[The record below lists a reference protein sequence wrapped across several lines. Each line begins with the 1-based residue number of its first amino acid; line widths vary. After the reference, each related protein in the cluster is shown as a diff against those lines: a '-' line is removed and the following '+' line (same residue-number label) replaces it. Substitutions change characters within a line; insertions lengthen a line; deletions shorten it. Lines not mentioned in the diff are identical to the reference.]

1 MKILYAV
8 QATGNGHVSRAREIV
23 PLLKSLADTDVLL
36 SGRNAALQLPF
47 DIRYRI
53 SGLGF
58 VFGKQGGIDYTKSIR
73 QANLYS
79 LFRDIRQLPVDQYD
93 IIISDFEPVSAWACR
108 IKRKACIALSH
119 QAAFLSN
126 KTPRPEKP
134 DLFTEW
140 IFKYYSP
147 SSSAYGFH
155 FKPYD
160 NSIYTPVIRKDIR
173 ALNPSDKN
181 FYIVYLPAYG
191 DELLMNYFHQFSDV
205 LIKIFSIHCKQ
216 KYTLKNVEVIPVNPQ
231 DFNQGFESCSGII
244 TGGGFETPAE
254 AIYLNKKMMVIPM
267 RNQYEQICNAEA
279 LRQIGF
285 PVLPAINKDFTLHL
299 EKWFSNDFRY
309 HEYYPDQ
316 TKEILMNIIEEHA
329 PRYSGARQL
338 QSG

>member
-23 PLLKSLADTDVLL
+23 PILKSLANTDVLL
-36 SGRNAALQLPF
+36 SGHNAALQLPF

-191 DELLMNYFHQFSDV
+191 DELLMNYFHQFSDI
-205 LIKIFSIHCKQ
+205 LIKIYSIHCKK
-216 KYTLKNVEVIPVNPQ
+216 KYTIKNVEVIPVNPQ

-316 TKEILMNIIEEHA
+316 TKEILMNIIEEHD

>member
-73 QANLYS
+73 QANLYQ
-79 LFRDIRQLPVDQYD
+79 LFRDIRQLPVEQYD
-93 IIISDFEPVSAWACR
+93 LVISDFEPVSAWACR

-191 DELLMNYFHQFSDV
+191 DELLMKYFHQFSDV

>member
-191 DELLMNYFHQFSDV
+191 DELLMKYFHQFSDI
-205 LIKIFSIHCKQ
+205 LIKIYSIHCKQ
-216 KYTLKNVEVIPVNPQ
+216 KYTLKNVDVIPVNPQ

-316 TKEILMNIIEEHA
+316 TKEILMNIIEEHD

>member
-1 MKILYAV
+1 
-8 QATGNGHVSRAREIV
+8 
-23 PLLKSLADTDVLL
+23 
-36 SGRNAALQLPF
+36 
-47 DIRYRI
+47 
-53 SGLGF
+53 
-58 VFGKQGGIDYTKSIR
+58 
-73 QANLYS
+73 
-79 LFRDIRQLPVDQYD
+79 
-93 IIISDFEPVSAWACR
+93 SAWACR

-205 LIKIFSIHCKQ
+205 LIKIFSIHCKK

-316 TKEILMNIIEEHA
+316 TKEILMNIIEEHD

>member
-1 MKILYAV
+1 
-8 QATGNGHVSRAREIV
+8 
-23 PLLKSLADTDVLL
+23 
-36 SGRNAALQLPF
+36 
-47 DIRYRI
+47 
-53 SGLGF
+53 
-58 VFGKQGGIDYTKSIR
+58 
-73 QANLYS
+73 
-79 LFRDIRQLPVDQYD
+79 
-93 IIISDFEPVSAWACR
+93 SAWACR

-329 PRYSGARQL
+329 PRYNSSKQLHSG
-338 QSG
+338 

>member
-36 SGRNAALQLPF
+36 SGQNAALQLPF

-58 VFGKQGGIDYTKSIR
+58 VFGKQGGIDYTKSIA
-73 QANLYS
+73 QANLYQ
-79 LFRDIRQLPVDQYD
+79 LFRDIRQLPVEHYD
-93 IIISDFEPVSAWACR
+93 LVISDFEPVSAWACR
-108 IKRKACIALSH
+108 KKRKSCIALSH
-119 QAAFLSN
+119 QAAFLSK
-126 KTPRPEKP
+126 KTPRPEKQ

-140 IFKYYSP
+140 ILKYYSP
-147 SSSAYGFH
+147 CSDAYGFH
-155 FKPYD
+155 FKSYD
-160 NSIYTPVIRKDIR
+160 KAIFTPVIRKDIR
-173 ALNPSDKN
+173 ALHPTDKN

-191 DELLMNYFHQFSDV
+191 DTLLISYFHQFPDV
-205 LIKIFSIHCKQ
+205 AIKIFSIHSKQ
-216 KYTLKNVEVIPVNPQ
+216 KYRHKNVEVIPVNPQ

-285 PVLPAINKDFTLHL
+285 PVLQAINKDFTLHL
-299 EKWFSNDFRY
+299 EKWFSSDFRY
-309 HEYYPDQ
+309 QEQYPDH
-316 TKEILMNIIEEHA
+316 TKEILTNIIEEHA

>member
-36 SGRNAALQLPF
+36 SGQNAALQLPF

-58 VFGKQGGIDYTKSIR
+58 VFGKQGGIDYTKSIA
-73 QANLYS
+73 QANLYQ
-79 LFRDIRQLPVDQYD
+79 LFRDIRQLPVEHYD
-93 IIISDFEPVSAWACR
+93 LVISDFEPVSAWACR
-108 IKRKACIALSH
+108 KKRKSCIALSH
-119 QAAFLSN
+119 QAAFLSK
-126 KTPRPEKP
+126 KTPRPEKQ

-140 IFKYYSP
+140 ILKYYSP
-147 SSSAYGFH
+147 CSDAYGFH
-155 FKPYD
+155 FKSYD
-160 NSIYTPVIRKDIR
+160 KAIFTPVIRKDIR
-173 ALNPSDKN
+173 ALHPTDKN

-191 DELLMNYFHQFSDV
+191 DTLLISYFHQFPDV
-205 LIKIFSIHCKQ
+205 AIKIFSIHSKQ
-216 KYTLKNVEVIPVNPQ
+216 KYTHKNVEVIPVNPQ

-299 EKWFSNDFRY
+299 EKWFSSDFRY
-309 HEYYPDQ
+309 QEQYPDH
-316 TKEILMNIIEEHA
+316 TKEILTNIIEEHA

>member
-1 MKILYAV
+1 
-8 QATGNGHVSRAREIV
+8 
-23 PLLKSLADTDVLL
+23 
-36 SGRNAALQLPF
+36 
-47 DIRYRI
+47 
-53 SGLGF
+53 
-58 VFGKQGGIDYTKSIR
+58 
-73 QANLYS
+73 
-79 LFRDIRQLPVDQYD
+79 LPVDQYD

-316 TKEILMNIIEEHA
+316 TKEILMNIIEEHD
-329 PRYSGARQL
+329 PRYSDARQL